1 MIFGPTIPSTRPL
14 HRCALQRP
22 VTSNVGLTKRMER
35 SPSRNT
41 GSFKYF
47 IWHSA
52 RCFSTIFVS
61 LVLPLAHALWGERYS
76 GDGQQEFGELM
87 TLGTF
92 GMLAA
97 LIYLGVGTVGH
108 FVVRRKGTRALA
120 ITEASI
126 LGSFL
131 IVLAVAGITAHHL

>member
-1 MIFGPTIPSTRPL
+1 
-14 HRCALQRP
+14 
-22 VTSNVGLTKRMER
+22 
-35 SPSRNT
+35 
-41 GSFKYF
+41 
-47 IWHSA
+47 
-52 RCFSTIFVS
+52 
-61 LVLPLAHALWGERYS
+61 LWGERYS

-87 TLGTF
+87 TLGMF
-92 GMLAA
+92 GILAA
-97 LIYLGVGTVGH
+97 LIYLVVGTVGH